1 MVRIMNQDIAI
12 EVEDLQ
18 KSYGKTKAV
27 DHLSFSVR
35 KGEIFGLVGPNGA
48 GKTTTL
54 ECLEGLRRQDGG
66 VIRVLGFNPQK
77 DRRALNTHIGVQLQD
92 SSLAHQI
99 RVGEAMDLFASFY
112 KHHQTPSEL
121 LEQLGLSY
129 QRDTAFA
136 KLSGGQKQRLFIA
149 LALIHDPELLF
160 LDELTTGLDP
170 QGRRLIWERIRDI
183 NGRGKTIVLSTHF
196 MEEAERLCD
205 RVLIIDHGKTV
216 ALDSTEN
223 LIRELTVDHKVIF
236 SVNGRFDASLFQGLT
251 SVTGVDVF
259 KDRVTVSGRSEH
271 LVADVVKVL
280 INEKSRYFD
289 LHVQQPNLEDVFL
302 KLTGKEIRD

>member
-236 SVNGRFDASLFQGLT
+236 SVNGRFDVSLFQGLT

>member
-1 MVRIMNQDIAI
+1 MSQDIAI
-12 EVEDLQ
+12 KVEDLQ

-27 DHLSFSVR
+27 DRLSFTVR
-35 KGEIFGLVGPNGA
+35 TGEIFGLVGPNGA

-54 ECLEGLRRQDGG
+54 ECLEGLRRPDSGA
-66 VIRVLGFNPQK
+66 VRLLGFDPQK
-77 DRRALNTHIGVQLQD
+77 DRRALNTHIGVQLQE

-99 RVGEAMDLFASFY
+99 RVWEAMDLFASFY
-112 KHHQTPSEL
+112 TRHQSPSGL
-121 LEQLGLSY
+121 LEQLGLSG

-136 KLSGGQKQRLFIA
+136 RLSGGQKQRLFIA

-170 QGRRLIWERIRDI
+170 QGRRLIWELILEI
-183 NGRGKTIVLSTHF
+183 NDHGKTIMLSTHF

-205 RVLIIDHGKTV
+205 RVLIIDHGQTV
-216 ALDSTEN
+216 ALDSPEN
-223 LIRELTVDHKVIF
+223 MIRELTSDHKVIF
-236 SVNGRFDASLFQGLT
+236 SVKGRFDATSFRSLT
-251 SVTGVDVF
+251 AVTAVDVF

-280 INEKSRYFD
+280 VKEKIHYFD
-289 LHVQQPNLEDVFL
+289 LHTQQPNLEDVFL
-302 KLTGKEIRD
+302 KLTGREIRD

>member
-136 KLSGGQKQRLFIA
+136 RLSGGQKQRLFIA